1 VKDMSKNKEVNKD
14 TLVKREITRLTNLYK
29 DIEKNRRLSAKGLI
43 EEAAFMR
50 VTLTELKKSID
61 ENGPI
66 DEMPQGEYSILREHP
81 ALKSYNTM
89 VQRYSS
95 IIKQLT
101 DLLPKEVKV
110 VEDDDG
116 FQEFINNRAD

>member
-1 VKDMSKNKEVNKD
+1 M
-14 TLVKREITRLTNLYK
+14 
-29 DIEKNRRLSAKGLI
+29 EKHRRLSTKGLI

-50 VTLTELKKSID
+50 ATLKELKESID
-61 ENGPI
+61 TNGPI

-89 VQRYSS
+89 IQRYSH

-101 DLLPKEVKV
+101 DLLPKEEQKV
-110 VEDDDG
+110 VDDG
-116 FQEFINNRAD
+116 FDSFVMNK

>member
-1 VKDMSKNKEVNKD
+1 MSKKAEIKKD
-14 TLVKREITRLTNLYK
+14 TIINREITRLTNLYK

-50 VTLTELKKSID
+50 ATLAELKESINV
-61 ENGPI
+61 NGPI

-101 DLLPKEVKV
+101 DLLPKDVKV
-110 VEDDDG
+110 VEEDDG
-116 FQEFINNRAD
+116 FQDFINSRAD